1 MSTNRPIVVALPLDA
16 QTDDILNAAGE
27 LAARI
32 AAPIV
37 PVHALAWKPLESDA
51 ALATRTADES
61 VEVEAHIA
69 PLREIGTE
77 ILPAVIER
85 EVPDELV
92 MRVAHEV
99 GAQLIVTGGGGPMTV
114 RRWVIGSVAEK
125 IVRHAHV
132 PVWVAR
138 GALPIRGQILCPV
151 DLSPQ
156 SRVGLTAATR
166 MARLFDAKLVVLS
179 VLPEED
185 HGWLGEEELMH
196 RLDSDEERARVQVEE
211 FLAATDTSGVDLEVR
226 ITIGKP
232 STRIVE
238 ASQDAS
244 LIVIGSREFDMLKP
258 GALGTVTERAL
269 RFSRCSAMTIRDTD
283 AGRERRERSL
293 MRIAE
298 LTRKANALLA
308 AGDPQRAL
316 PLLQMAASR
325 APANA
330 AVQEALAAALE
341 GVGREEE
348 AEGRRKLA
356 RMIRDSFQ

>member
-156 SRVGLTAATR
+156 SRVG
-166 MARLFDAKLVVLS
+166 
-179 VLPEED
+179 
-185 HGWLGEEELMH
+185 
-196 RLDSDEERARVQVEE
+196 
-211 FLAATDTSGVDLEVR
+211 
-226 ITIGKP
+226 
-232 STRIVE
+232 
-238 ASQDAS
+238 
-244 LIVIGSREFDMLKP
+244 
-258 GALGTVTERAL
+258 
-269 RFSRCSAMTIRDTD
+269 
-283 AGRERRERSL
+283 
-293 MRIAE
+293 
-298 LTRKANALLA
+298 
-308 AGDPQRAL
+308 
-316 PLLQMAASR
+316 
-325 APANA
+325 
-330 AVQEALAAALE
+330 
-341 GVGREEE
+341 
-348 AEGRRKLA
+348 
-356 RMIRDSFQ
+356 

>member
-1 MSTNRPIVVALPLDA
+1 MSTNRPIVVALPLDQ
-16 QTDDILNAAGE
+16 QTDDILTAASE
-27 LAARI
+27 LAARMS
-32 AAPIV
+32 APIV
-37 PVHALAWKPLESDA
+37 PVHALGWKPLESAA
-51 ALATRTADES
+51 ALSTRTADES
-61 VEVEAHIA
+61 VEVESHLA
-69 PLREIGTE
+69 PLREIGAE
-77 ILPAVIER
+77 VLPAVIER
-85 EVPDELV
+85 DLPDELV
-92 MRVAHEV
+92 MRVAHEA

-125 IVRHAHV
+125 IVRHSHV

-138 GALPIRGQILCPV
+138 GALPINGQILCPV

-156 SRVGLTAATR
+156 SRVGLAAATR
-166 MARLFDAKLVVLS
+166 MARLFGAKLVVLS
-179 VLPEED
+179 VLPEDSRGWIGED
-185 HGWLGEEELMH
+185 ELLH
-196 RLDSDEERARVQVEE
+196 RLDGDEARARVQVEA
-211 FLAATDTSGVDLEVR
+211 FLEATDTSGVEVEIR

-238 ASQDAS
+238 ASQEAS

-330 AVQEALAAALE
+330 AVQDALASALE
-341 GVGREEE
+341 GVGRDDE
-348 AEGRRKLA
+348 AAGRRKLA
-356 RMIRDSFQ
+356 QIIRDSFQ